1 MELIWLVLA
10 LLAVDL
16 AALLFGADTRP
27 GFQHS
32 SHRVPHLSRRGST
45 SSRWVA
51 AGSSRQDSLSSGLA
65 VPRRS
70 GRRANGG

>member
-1 MELIWLVLA
+1 MQLLFWLVLA

-32 SHRVPHLSRRGST
+32 SRRLVPHLSRRGSP
-45 SSRWVA
+45 SGWVVA
-51 AGSSRQDSLSSGLA
+51 
-65 VPRRS
+65 PRS
-70 GRRANGG
+70 GRRANHG

>member
-1 MELIWLVLA
+1 VELLWLVLS

-32 SHRVPHLSRRGST
+32 SRPSLAHLP
-45 SSRWVA
+45 RW
-51 AGSSRQDSLSSGLA
+51 
-65 VPRRS
+65 S
-70 GRRANGG
+70 GRHSNKG